1 MPDFPDLG
9 NLSLMMHLKS
19 GRWTSLDQFLNGACL
34 LFDTLEYLALSVIL
48 FGSLKTINK
57 RNFQKK
63 KTQIQI
69 SRKSEHARSNCNE
82 RELKA
87 QVASMLDIKKGKG
100 LQRVELV

>member
-19 GRWTSLDQFLNGACL
+19 GRWTSLDQFLNGARL

-48 FGSLKTINK
+48 FGNLKTTNK
-57 RNFQKK
+57 RNFQK

-69 SRKSEHARSNCNE
+69 SRKSEHARSNRNE

-87 QVASMLDIKKGKG
+87 QGASMLDLKKGKG
-100 LQRVELV
+100 LQRMELV